1 MCKTSLN
8 IDLIGVPWLVLRS
21 FAPVPCFLPTMS
33 LKQQFCYLD
42 LFLLQDSSPFI
53 LEKSWLQFLKAPMV
67 CFKYPFF
74 QFTSSAQEVEPRGGC
89 GWCVVWGELSKPGR
103 NGGCGVCVWGA
114 PSSGLNPLGLLGKPR
129 GGNDPVV
136 QFKGSSFYA
145 FLGGRALQHHSN
157 GIATPFQRIWFWKD
171 SLTVNFKADAVFR
184 AQRCSGT
191 NVLLWPEFKGKTPH
205 IQHCG
210 CRDISRQ
217 GAGITNVALN
227 CFWKNEQRVAPW
239 NNAARDQS

>member
-8 IDLIGVPWLVLRS
+8 IDLIGVPRLVLRS

-89 GWCVVWGELSKPGR
+89 GWCVVWGSSLNQGET
-103 NGGCGVCVWGA
+103 GGAECACEVRLLRDWI
-114 PSSGLNPLGLLGKPR
+114 LLGCWENQEVEMIPW
-129 GGNDPVV
+129 
-136 QFKGSSFYA
+136 SSSREVLSMPSWGPGLY
-145 FLGGRALQHHSN
+145 N
-157 GIATPFQRIWFWKD
+157 IAPM
-171 SLTVNFKADAVFR
+171 A
-184 AQRCSGT
+184 
-191 NVLLWPEFKGKTPH
+191 
-205 IQHCG
+205 
-210 CRDISRQ
+210 
-217 GAGITNVALN
+217 
-227 CFWKNEQRVAPW
+227 
-239 NNAARDQS
+239 